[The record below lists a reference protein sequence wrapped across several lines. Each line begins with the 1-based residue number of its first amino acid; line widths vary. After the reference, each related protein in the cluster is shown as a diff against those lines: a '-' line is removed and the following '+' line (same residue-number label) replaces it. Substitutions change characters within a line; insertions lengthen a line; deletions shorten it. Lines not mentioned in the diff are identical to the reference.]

1 VNGFDVLLLDHEDS
15 FSFLL
20 GDQFAARGCA
30 VAVVRARMP
39 LAALE
44 RWLRETPPA
53 LVVLSPGPGRPAD
66 AGVTLEWLRT
76 RPRVPVFGVCLGHQA
91 IAEAAGAVIVRAP
104 SPRHGEA
111 TTIEL
116 LGAAPF
122 GGLPR
127 VQVVGRY
134 HSLVA
139 TELPASLEVVA
150 RTRDEGEREKLV
162 MAIRHRELPQL
173 GVQFHPESLL
183 TPRGADWIDAVVAW
197 ARARATDA
205 SPTTVASDAPVATVA
220 TVTAEAAS

>member
-1 VNGFDVLLLDHEDS
+1 VNAFEVLLLDHEDS

-20 GDQFAARGCA
+20 GDQFAARGCE
-30 VAVVRARMP
+30 VAVMRARMA

-44 RWLRETPPA
+44 RRLRERPPA

-91 IAEAAGAVIVRAP
+91 IAEAAGASIVRAP

-139 TELPASLEVVA
+139 TELPASLEVIA
-150 RTRDEGEREKLV
+150 RTRDEGPELV

-183 TPRGADWIDAVVAW
+183 TPCGADWIDAVIEW
-197 ARARATDA
+197 ARARA
-205 SPTTVASDAPVATVA
+205 PVA
-220 TVTAEAAS
+220 AEAAS

>member
-1 VNGFDVLLLDHEDS
+1 VNAFEVLLLDHEDS

-20 GDQFAARGCA
+20 GDQFAARGCE
-30 VAVVRARMP
+30 VAVVRARMS

-44 RWLRETPPA
+44 RRLRERPPA

-91 IAEAAGAVIVRAP
+91 IAEAAGAAIVRAP

-127 VQVVGRY
+127 MQVVGRY

-150 RTRDEGEREKLV
+150 RTRDEGPEIV
-162 MAIRHRELPQL
+162 MAIRNRELPQL

-197 ARARATDA
+197 AREC
-205 SPTTVASDAPVATVA
+205 ATVA
-220 TVTAEAAS
+220 TETSVAAEAAS